1 LSSHRFRGK
10 TGCHV
15 PHDALGEAMSAHA
28 LYVSAAYLVSA
39 IALAGLVGWILAD
52 QRARLRELAELGA
65 AGARRRSDRDG
76 TRR

>member
-1 LSSHRFRGK
+1 
-10 TGCHV
+10 
-15 PHDALGEAMSAHA
+15 MSAHA